1 MIMKRFIT
9 SLILGSFFLLS
20 VSLRIAAQSFETP
33 VDYLNHINKANNDLT
48 VKYLVYL
55 SAVSH
60 GKSARKVE
68 KRRFEVVN
76 AITDTRYAISTMP
89 PWKGDRSLKDTSVAY
104 LKILF
109 SVFSEDYGKI
119 VNMEEIAEQS
129 YDAMEAY
136 LLAQEKAYEKLNEAG
151 KRQHEMQKVFA
162 AKNNI
167 NLIDDGESDIE
178 AKSRIVSEVMDHC
191 NDVYLVFFK
200 CYKQEAYL
208 MDAISKKNLVAI
220 EQSLSSLKKFTAEGI
235 EKLKDIKPYGGDAS
249 LIAACRKMMTYY
261 NAETDKGS
269 VISDYFLKEEEFN
282 KIKKQFDAKPAGKR
296 TQQDVDQFNN
306 AVNDINNVLS
316 KFNNT
321 MNDLNKQGNAALN
334 DWNKTYSKYM
344 DEHMPKQQRQ

>member
-1 MIMKRFIT
+1 MKRFIK
-9 SLILGSFFLLS
+9 ILMLVPVFVLAVATKST
-20 VSLRIAAQSFETP
+20 AQTFETA
-33 VDYLNHINKANNDLT
+33 VDYLNHVNKVNNDLT

-76 AITDTRYAISTMP
+76 AITDTRYAISSMP

-151 KRQHEMQKVFA
+151 ERQHEMQKAFA

-167 NLIDDGESDIE
+167 TLVDNGESDIE
-178 AKSRIVSEVMDHC
+178 RKSRIASEVMEHC

-208 MDAISKKNLVAI
+208 MDAISKKNLVAM
-220 EQSLSSLKKFTAEGI
+220 EQSISSLKKFAAEGI
-235 EKLKDIKPYGGDAS
+235 EKLKDIKAYGGDAS

-261 NAETDKGS
+261 SNEAEKGPA
-269 VISDYFLKEEEFN
+269 ISDYYLKEEEFN

-296 TQQDVDQFNN
+296 TQQDVDQYNN
-306 AVNDINNVLS
+306 AVNDINNALN
-316 KFNNT
+316 KFNA
-321 MNDLNKQGNAALN
+321 MMSDLNKQANSALN
-334 DWNKTYSKYM
+334 EWNKTYSKYI
-344 DEHMPKQQRQ
+344 DEHTPKQQR

>member
-1 MIMKRFIT
+1 MKRYLKIA
-9 SLILGSFFLLS
+9 FLLPVFLS
-20 VSLRIAAQSFETP
+20 CFSQRSTAQSFETA
-33 VDYLNHINKANNDLT
+33 VDYLNYINKANSDLT

-76 AITDTRYAISTMP
+76 AITDTRYTISSMP

-104 LKILF
+104 LKLLF

-151 KRQHEMQKVFA
+151 KKQHEMQRVFA
-162 AKNNI
+162 KNNNI
-167 NLIDDGESDIE
+167 NLIENESETE
-178 AKSRIVSEVMDHC
+178 AKSKIVSEVMDHC

-200 CYKQEAYL
+200 AYKQEAYL
-208 MDAISKKNLVAI
+208 MDAVAKKNVVAI
-220 EQSLSSLKKFTAEGI
+220 EQSLSSLKKFAEEGM
-235 EKLKDIKPYGGDAS
+235 EKLKDLKGYGGDAS
-249 LIAACRKMMTYY
+249 LIAACRNMMIYY
-261 NAETDKGS
+261 KNESTKGPA
-269 VISDYFLKEEEFN
+269 ITDYFLKEEEFN
-282 KIKKQFDAKPAGKR
+282 KIKKAFESKPSNKR
-296 TQQDVDQFNN
+296 TQHDVDQYNN
-306 AVNDINNVLS
+306 AVNDINNVMN
-316 KFNNT
+316 KFNST
-321 MNDLNKQGNAALN
+321 MNELHKQGTSALN

-344 DEHMPKQQRQ
+344 DEHMPRQQRQ